1 MLVVSFVH
9 YTCSFSDE
17 AVTYEW
23 GIKLLKAQGGGGG
36 GCSMKFYTGRLCPEV
51 QTVTLYTNF
60 YQNGTP
66 FISLEHPFL
75 IRQG

>member
-36 GCSMKFYTGRLCPEV
+36 GLLNEI
-51 QTVTLYTNF
+51 LYGEALPRGSNH
-60 YQNGTP
+60 YP
-66 FISLEHPFL
+66 LY
-75 IRQG
+75 

>member
-36 GCSMKFYTGRLCPEV
+36 GLLNEI
-51 QTVTLYTNF
+51 LYGEALPRGSNR
-60 YQNGTP
+60 YP
-66 FISLEHPFL
+66 LY
-75 IRQG
+75 